1 MWAVNFDARFN
12 PTRVTKLRD
21 RGDLRCGVNLLLR
34 ITFWAVGVL
43 ETEASFMA
51 FSHLGPIERQ
61 QIVVGEH
68 LNAVV
73 VPKE

>member
-1 MWAVNFDARFN
+1 MLQ
-12 PTRVTKLRD
+12 PHT
-21 RGDLRCGVNLLLR
+21 GQ
-34 ITFWAVGVL
+34 ITFWAVGVF
-43 ETEASFMA
+43 ETEARFMA